1 MGLKV
6 PGQVKG
12 SRIRGFGLQLGD
24 KGSCLSGFGHRDLGI
39 WVNSYGVWGLL
50 VGEPRLVKSDVQD
63 LAHTHLA
70 SGPYGSL
77 LNL

>member
-1 MGLKV
+1 MLGLKV

-12 SRIRGFGLQLGD
+12 SRIRGFGLQVGD

-39 WVNSYGVWGLL
+39 WVNSCGVWGLE
-50 VGEPRLVKSDVQD
+50 EPRLVKDVQD